1 MKLAFLSLFA
11 AGVAGTAV
19 AQSGNFYGDVGYT
32 FHNIDSG
39 IDGVDDINLGAIT
52 GHGGYEFTPNLA
64 AEGELSIG
72 VQDEDFD
79 LGEGIDGSLSLNYL
93 VGAYGR
99 VQGNLT
105 PQLQVFARAGVVN
118 AELEAEADGLG
129 SESDSE
135 TGAGY
140 GAGAEYMFDARNGI
154 RVDYTR
160 YDIEDLESDAFT
172 IAYKRKF

>member
-1 MKLAFLSLFA
+1 MKRFCLLLIAIGA
-11 AGVAGTAV
+11 AGSAA
-19 AQSGNFYGDVGYT
+19 AQSAFYGDIGYT
-32 FHNIDSG
+32 YHNIDTD
-39 IDGVDDINLGAIT
+39 IAGVDDINIGALT

-64 AEGELSIG
+64 VEGELSVG

-79 LGEGIDGSLSLNYL
+79 LGVGVEGNLSLDYL

-105 PQLQVFARAGVVN
+105 PQLQVFARAGIVN
-118 AELEAEADGLG
+118 AQLEADVSGLG
-129 SESDSE
+129 SESESE

-140 GAGAEYMFDARNGI
+140 GAGAEYMFDAVNGI

-172 IAYKRKF
+172 IAYKRRF

>member
-1 MKLAFLSLFA
+1 MKLAFLSLLA
-11 AGVAGTAV
+11 AGVAGTAA
-19 AQSGNFYGDVGYT
+19 AQGTGFYGDVGYT
-32 FHNIDSG
+32 FHSIDSG
-39 IDGVDDINLGAIT
+39 IDGVDDINIGAIT
-52 GHGGYEFTPNLA
+52 GHGGFEFTPNLA
-64 AEGELSIG
+64 AEGELSVG
-72 VQDEDFD
+72 VQDEDFSVD
-79 LGEGIDGSLSLNYL
+79 GIDGNLSLNYL

-99 VQGNLT
+99 VQGQLT
-105 PQLQVFARAGVVN
+105 PQLNIFARAGIVN

-140 GAGAEYMFDARNGI
+140 GAGAEFMFDDFNGI